1 MYYKVTIWNGE
12 SFKKEIM
19 YSAENEVI
27 AMQKAS
33 AATPDGCELIMN
45 QSTRRNTMPE
55 IGTKKFSYTKKGK
68 AAAKQEAK
76 KSGKKV
82 MSTKKSGGY

>member
-1 MYYKVTIWNGE
+1 MRLLLC
-12 SFKKEIM
+12 KKQVLLLQID
-19 YSAENEVI
+19 V
-27 AMQKAS
+27 
-33 AATPDGCELIMN
+33 ELIMN
-45 QSTRRNTMPE
+45 QSTRRNTMPKV
-55 IGTKKFSYTKKGK
+55 GTKKFSYTKKGK